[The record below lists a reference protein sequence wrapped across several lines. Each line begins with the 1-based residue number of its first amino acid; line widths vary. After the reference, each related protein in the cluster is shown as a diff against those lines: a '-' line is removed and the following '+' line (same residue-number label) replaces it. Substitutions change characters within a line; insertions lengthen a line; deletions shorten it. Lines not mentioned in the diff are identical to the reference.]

1 MASVK
6 VWSVGCGC
14 RKLGDNKV
22 DKQTYYYS
30 VQSVYSL
37 IRVYLQSLCAFEIRE
52 KKHVKLD
59 NLACPYSIC
68 HLV

>member
-1 MASVK
+1 MIGICIDVK
-6 VWSVGCGC
+6 V
-14 RKLGDNKV
+14 N
-22 DKQTYYYS
+22 KQTYYYS
-30 VQSVYSL
+30 VQSVYPL

-52 KKHVKLD
+52 EKHVKLD